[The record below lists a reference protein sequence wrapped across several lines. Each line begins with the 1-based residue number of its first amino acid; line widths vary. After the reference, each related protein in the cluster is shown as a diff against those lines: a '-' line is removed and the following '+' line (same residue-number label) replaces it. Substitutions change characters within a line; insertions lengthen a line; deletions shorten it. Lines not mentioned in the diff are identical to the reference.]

1 MFPPEYKAGIAC
13 SIACVG
19 ILDSEWTL
27 ATWTEWVWSLC
38 CIQLS
43 VHSRTCLGRM
53 SVGPQT
59 SKIMQSWTKVLQ
71 NVLAFL
77 AGLFLNRTSPATPG
91 PTQLWTSVTVFPVVC
106 GFFFFF
112 WGGGGVE
119 RTALF
124 FQMVALFYDATQ
136 GASHRSLRISDHC
149 TVPRAF
155 QGCGT
160 LHSHNNLPHHT
171 RLFTGKEKEAAL
183 ADKTLRR
190 VACKGDQWNASWWLL
205 V

>member
-1 MFPPEYKAGIAC
+1 
-13 SIACVG
+13 
-19 ILDSEWTL
+19 
-27 ATWTEWVWSLC
+27 
-38 CIQLS
+38 
-43 VHSRTCLGRM
+43 M

-77 AGLFLNRTSPATPG
+77 AGLFLNRTSPANPG
-91 PTQLWTSVTVFPVVC
+91 PTQLWTSVTAFPVVC
-106 GFFFFF
+106 GFGEE
-112 WGGGGVE
+112 GGGGGGGGE
-119 RTALF
+119 RTALY
-124 FQMVALFYDATQ
+124 FQMVALFYDATP

-190 VACKGDQWNASWWLL
+190 VAYKGDQWNAS
-205 V
+205 